1 MRVLNAIELRR
12 LCLCSLQF
20 HRRVFIIFFNRFAQL
35 GRFSIRKRIVSAA
48 ADGDINYD
56 NGKPIKAETLTI
68 TDNRRK
74 TGISIVFP
82 TNDRR
87 KEYTT
92 TRRRLRLRNAVIF
105 SFVPIG
111 VFGGRAH

>member
-1 MRVLNAIELRR
+1 M
-12 LCLCSLQF
+12 
-20 HRRVFIIFFNRFAQL
+20 FIIFFNRFPQL
-35 GRFSIRKRIVSAA
+35 GRFSIRKRIASAA
-48 ADGDINYD
+48 VADGGINYD

-68 TDNRRK
+68 SDNRRK

-82 TNDRR
+82 TNGRR

-92 TRRRLRLRNAVIF
+92 TRRRLRLGNAVIF